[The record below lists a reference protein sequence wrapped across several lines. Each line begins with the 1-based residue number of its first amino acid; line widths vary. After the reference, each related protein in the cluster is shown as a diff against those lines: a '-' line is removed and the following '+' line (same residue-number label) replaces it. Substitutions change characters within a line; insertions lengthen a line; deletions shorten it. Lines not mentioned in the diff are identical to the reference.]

1 MKNLD
6 AILNK
11 INRETNINELE
22 NIIAELLII
31 RKVLI
36 KKKQELVILNML
48 NKLGI

>member
-22 NIIAELLII
+22 NIIAELSII

-48 NKLGI
+48 NKLEI

>member
-6 AILNK
+6 EILNK
-11 INRETNINELE
+11 INKETNINELE
-22 NIIAELLII
+22 NIIAELAII

>member
-6 AILNK
+6 EILNK
-11 INRETNINELE
+11 INKETNINELE
-22 NIIAELLII
+22 NIIAELAII

-48 NKLGI
+48 NKLEI